1 MGVNQ
6 ISIFLENR
14 TGQLAEITGLLAKNN
29 INLRAISIA
38 ETADYGVLRVIV
50 DDSAAAAKALFENG
64 CNLDVVIASFK
75 NIPEELIR
83 KLYEEVVNKKVF
95 V

>member
-1 MGVNQ
+1 MKFLVLNGPNINMLGIREPEIYGREDYKTLCETVEDYAKEMA
-6 ISIFLENR
+6 LENV
-14 TGQLAEITGLLAKNN
+14 KN
-29 INLRAISIA
+29 
-38 ETADYGVLRVIV
+38 
-50 DDSAAAAKALFENG
+50 LFENG

-83 KLYEEVVNKKVF
+83 KLYKEVVNNKVL